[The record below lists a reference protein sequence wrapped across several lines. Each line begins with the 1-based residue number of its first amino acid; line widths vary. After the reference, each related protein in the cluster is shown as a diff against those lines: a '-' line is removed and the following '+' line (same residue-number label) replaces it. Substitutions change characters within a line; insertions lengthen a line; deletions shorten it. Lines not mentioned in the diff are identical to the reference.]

1 MVIFTE
7 NFINNE
13 WRRTSEFVFT
23 DCLDVTTVVNN
34 YDYILCRAVKDERL
48 IVTEF
53 GTKSDL
59 RLVVNPEQARV
70 EIFQGQHFVG
80 YIEFEADNCEDLFCL
95 LSDLKFYSLN
105 KNKYELKTSPMI
117 KTKGFWGGVI

>member
-13 WRRTSEFVFT
+13 WQRTSEFEFT

-34 YDYILCRAVKDERL
+34 YDYIMCRAVKDERL
-48 IVTEF
+48 KVIDF
-53 GTKSDL
+53 GSKKDL
-59 RLVVNPEQARV
+59 RLIINPEQERV

-80 YIEFEADNCEDLFCL
+80 YVEFEPDDCDDLFNL

-105 KNKYELKTSPMI
+105 KNKYELKTLPMI
-117 KTKGFWGGVI
+117 KTKGFWGI

>member
-13 WRRTSEFVFT
+13 WQRTSELDFT
-23 DCLDVTTVVNN
+23 DCLVVSAIVGN
-34 YDYILCRAVKDERL
+34 YDYIKCRAVEDERL
-48 IVTEF
+48 IVKEF
-53 GTKSDL
+53 GINSDL
-59 RLVVNPEQARV
+59 RLIINPEHERV

-80 YIEFEADNCEDLFCL
+80 YVEFEADDCNDLFKL

-105 KNKYELKTSPMI
+105 KNKYELKTLPMI
-117 KTKGFWGGVI
+117 KTKGFWKTI